1 METKTKLIMSFK
13 ANDDKKVAISV
24 DNPRTDLTEEEIK
37 TTMELI
43 VLKNIF
49 APNGAS
55 LATLVE
61 AKVVQTDT
69 TEYDLA
75 L

>member
-1 METKTKLIMSFK
+1 METKTKLIMNFK
-13 ANDDKKVAISV
+13 ASDDKRVSISV
-24 DNPRTDLTEEEIK
+24 DNPRTDLSESEIISA
-37 TTMELI
+37 MELI
-43 VLKNIF
+43 LAKDVF

-55 LATLVE
+55 LLSLLE
-61 AKVVQTDT
+61 AKVVTTDT

>member
-13 ANDDKKVAISV
+13 TNDEKKIAISV
-24 DNPRTDLTEEEIK
+24 DNPRADLTEEEIK
-37 TTMELI
+37 NAMELI
-43 VLKNIF
+43 VLKDIF

-55 LATLVE
+55 LATLIE